1 MSLIPPCFAPDFLIM
16 KDLTQ
21 GSLSSHVLTMA
32 VPIFA
37 AFILLLV
44 CGLVDLHFV
53 GGLGEAAIAGVG
65 AAGNAAFMVNAVT
78 QVLVAGTLAT
88 ISQAVGRR
96 NRADAN
102 LAFNQSLLL
111 SAICGACMLAAG
123 YALIPVYVRSIAADA
138 ATVKAGA
145 TYLNWFLPALVIQLA
160 MWSMS
165 SALRAIGV
173 VRPTMWVQAR

>member
-88 ISQAVGRR
+88 ISQA
-96 NRADAN
+96 
-102 LAFNQSLLL
+102 F
-111 SAICGACMLAAG
+111 
-123 YALIPVYVRSIAADA
+123 
-138 ATVKAGA
+138 
-145 TYLNWFLPALVIQLA
+145 
-160 MWSMS
+160 
-165 SALRAIGV
+165 
-173 VRPTMWVQAR
+173 